1 MDQIPPDEGG
11 LLAPAKRILR
21 ALSEFG
27 QNRVELFLLELRE
40 ERIRF
45 FDALLLATACV
56 VCALMT
62 LALFTFA
69 LVVIFWEHRAIV
81 LIILTLLY
89 GVAAT
94 VSFFKLRKR
103 LQEWQSFEATLDQI
117 KKDRE
122 CFQKPS

>member
-1 MDQIPPDEGG
+1 MDQTPPDEGG
-11 LLAPAKRILR
+11 LLAPVKRILR
-21 ALSEFG
+21 TLSEFG
-27 QNRVELFLLELRE
+27 ENRVELFLLELRE
-40 ERIRF
+40 ERIRL
-45 FDALLLATACV
+45 FDALLLTTACV

-62 LALFTFA
+62 LALLTFA

-89 GVAAT
+89 GSAA
-94 VSFFKLRKR
+94 VVLFLKLRRR